1 MAGILVDLSS
11 MHGRAVRP
19 YHLSLGAVPAA
30 INSRTRPVAVTVA
43 DVRDTATRQPSTTTV
58 ATTMS
63 RAEPQLSDEHPPLL
77 QSWLYGEAYADGF
90 SLLLRRRS
98 LYRFEMSRFVS
109 CRSMRSDDIG
119 VRYAVSVHRGWG
131 CAPRARCHYGIL
143 RARLGLAARVY
154 GPFYG
159 TSPLRGVLKSA
170 VGIYTYLISSHFLQP
185 SRKRF
190 RARRATSV

>member
-1 MAGILVDLSS
+1 MTSGIMAGILVDLSS

-98 LYRFEMSRFVS
+98 LYRFEMSRFVN

-119 VRYAVSVHRGWG
+119 VRYAVCVHRGWG
-131 CAPRARCHYGIL
+131 CAPRARCHYGYY
-143 RARLGLAARVY
+143 ALGLALRL
-154 GPFYG
+154 GPGSGVGYLKG
-159 TSPLRGVLKSA
+159 LALRAAKYSRE
-170 VGIYTYLISSHFLQP
+170 YWSS
-185 SRKRF
+185 
-190 RARRATSV
+190 